1 MEFISIGPYCTSAD
15 IIQKVTNYEDYNS
28 ITSQECLRKS
38 AYPFDWSFSSLEMI
52 KHCIN
57 DRFNIFLDK
66 TYYKYCSESTTQHLF
81 YQKFIDTEI
90 LRKHH
95 IAQGLPEI
103 ANNLIN
109 REVFIHHNL
118 FDNDIYLAFVRRC
131 NRLLNLIDNNNKIV
145 FIYYNC
151 YTNDF
156 DDILDFYNFF
166 SNNKNICIVGIFE
179 NNGDKKMLFETYNC
193 KIYQNY
199 DRNFIFNEIK
209 TRF

>member
-1 MEFISIGPYCTSAD
+1 MEFISIGPYCSSAD
-15 IIQKVTNYEDYNS
+15 ILNNNG
-28 ITSQECLRKS
+28 LRNS
-38 AYPFDWSFSSLEMI
+38 AYPFDYIFSSLEMV

-66 TYYKYCSESTTQHLF
+66 NYYKYCSVNSSSHLF
-81 YQKFIDTEI
+81 YSKFIDTEI

-95 IAQGLPEI
+95 IAHNVPDI

-109 REVFIHHNL
+109 REIFLHHNL
-118 FDNDIYLAFVRRC
+118 LNNDVYLSFVRKC
-131 NRLLNLIDNNNKIV
+131 NRLLNLIDNNNKII

-156 DDILDFYNFF
+156 NDILDFYNNF
-166 SNNKNICIVGIFE
+166 SNNKNIYVVGIFE
-179 NNGDKKMLFETYNC
+179 NSNDKKMLFENSNC

-199 DRNFIFNEIK
+199 DKNFIFNEIK
-209 TRF
+209 SWAF

>member
-1 MEFISIGPYCTSAD
+1 
-15 IIQKVTNYEDYNS
+15 
-28 ITSQECLRKS
+28 
-38 AYPFDWSFSSLEMI
+38 MI

-57 DRFNIFLDK
+57 DKFNIFLNK
-66 TYYKYCSESTTQHLF
+66 TYYKYCSESTTYHLF

-109 REVFIHHNL
+109 REIFIHHNL

-156 DDILDFYNFF
+156 NDILDFSNFF
-166 SNNKNICIVGIFE
+166 SNNKNILVVGIFE
-179 NNGDKKMLFETYNC
+179 NSDDKKCCL
-193 KIYQNY
+193 KIQIVKY
-199 DRNFIFNEIK
+199 IKIMIEILYLMK
-209 TRF
+209 

>member
-1 MEFISIGPYCTSAD
+1 MEFISIGPYCSAAD
-15 IIQKVTNYEDYNS
+15 ILKANG
-28 ITSQECLRKS
+28 LRNT
-38 AYPFDWSFSSLEMI
+38 AYPFDYIFSSLEMV

-57 DRFNIFLDK
+57 NRFNIFLDK
-66 TYYKYCSESTTQHLF
+66 NYYKYCSENSSHHLF
-81 YQKFIDTEI
+81 YSKFIDTEI

-95 IAQGLPEI
+95 ITANLPDI

-109 REVFIHHNL
+109 REIFLHDNL
-118 FDNDIYLAFVRRC
+118 FNNDIYLSFVRRC
-131 NRLLNLIDNNNKIV
+131 NRLLNLIDNNNKKII

-156 DDILDFYNFF
+156 NDILDFYNNF
-166 SNNKNICIVGIFE
+166 STNKNICVVGIFE
-179 NNGDKKMLFETYNC
+179 NSNDKKMLFESSNC

-209 TRF
+209 SVF

>member
-1 MEFISIGPYCTSAD
+1 MEFISIGPYCNAAD
-15 IIQKVTNYEDYNS
+15 IIKNAG
-28 ITSQECLRKS
+28 LRKS
-38 AYPFDWSFSSLEMI
+38 SYPFDYIFSSLTMI

-57 DRFNIFLDK
+57 DRFNTFLDK
-66 TYYKYCSESTTQHLF
+66 NYYKYCSDSSMQHLF
-81 YQKFIDTEI
+81 YSKFIDTEI

-95 IAQGLPEI
+95 ITNNLPNI

-109 REVFIHHNL
+109 REIFLHHNL
-118 FDNDIYLAFVRRC
+118 FNNDIYLAFVRRC

-156 DDILDFYNFF
+156 NDILDFYNNF
-166 SNNKNICIVGIFE
+166 SNYKNIYVVGIFE
-179 NNGDKKMLFETYNC
+179 NSCDKKILFESSKC

-209 TRF
+209 STFLNV